1 MAADSPASFSLDLSK
16 FVNRVPVNAEKAFK
30 KIVLDMYTR
39 VAKRTRVDT
48 GLARGNWQVAVGSPP
63 TTAISR
69 RSKTVDPTIALR
81 ELADYDIR
89 KEQSVHIVNHLHY
102 IQPLENGTEN
112 REGDHMLS
120 RTVAEFH
127 RFVAEASSIL
137 AGGV

>member
-1 MAADSPASFSLDLSK
+1 MAADSPASFSLNLSK

-30 KIVLDMYTR
+30 KIVFDMYTR
-39 VAKRTRVDT
+39 TVKRTRVDK

-63 TTAISR
+63 TTAIAR
-69 RSKTVDPTIALR
+69 RRKNVDATIVLR
-81 ELADYDIR
+81 ELANYDIR

-102 IQPLENGTEN
+102 IPHLENGTEN

-120 RTVAEFH
+120 RTVAEFN

-137 AGGV
+137 GEGA